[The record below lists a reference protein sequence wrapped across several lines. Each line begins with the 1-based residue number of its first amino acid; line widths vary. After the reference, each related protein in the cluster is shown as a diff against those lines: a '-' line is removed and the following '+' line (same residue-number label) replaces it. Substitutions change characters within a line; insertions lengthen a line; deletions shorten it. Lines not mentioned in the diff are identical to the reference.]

1 MSDDPTPADHPAGQP
16 HPQDPPAESKFV
28 AKRNITPPSDLDPN
42 YDRPVPEDKRQAQR
56 DAPQGLWRGWIR
68 PLLTVII
75 IVTTLRSSLL
85 DWNDVPTGSMVP
97 TVAVGDRIVVNKLSY
112 AFNLPFNG
120 PVVTIPFINFSF
132 DNPADF
138 LPGFYYAKPKRSDIV
153 TFWKPSMWDHHH
165 NAALQNGMSETDAAV
180 YADQRDDAGIRMVK
194 RIVAIPGD
202 TVEMRR
208 ATEKFDGRPFDFSKL
223 IVNGEEAVYADKQGL
238 ELTETL
244 LGDTRRIQYMRNT
257 TVNDQAGNPR
267 PFPVQR
273 PAVEFGPVTLGED
286 QYLMIGDNRDNSA
299 DGRFF
304 GPVHLKQI
312 TGKAKFV
319 AVSFNGSY
327 FKPNTSRFFHAF
339 DRDVQPATPPE

>member
-1 MSDDPTPADHPAGQP
+1 MTDNPPPSESAFTDPDEPTPSPSPAPEAETQSGKKK
-16 HPQDPPAESKFV
+16 DP
-28 AKRNITPPSDLDPN
+28 
-42 YDRPVPEDKRQAQR
+42 
-56 DAPQGLWRGWIR
+56 PQGLWRGWIR

-75 IVTTLRSSLL
+75 IVTTLRSSLI
-85 DWNDVPTGSMVP
+85 DWNDVPTGSMIP

-120 PVVTIPFINFSF
+120 PVVTVPFINLSF

-138 LPGFYYAKPKRSDIV
+138 LPGFYYAKPQRSDIV
-153 TFWKPSMWDHHH
+153 TFWKPSMWEHHH
-165 NAALQNGMSETDAAV
+165 TTALLNGLSEAQAAA
-180 YADQRDDAGIRMVK
+180 YADERDDAGIRMVK
-194 RIVAIPGD
+194 RIVAVPGD

-208 ATEKFDGRPFDFSKL
+208 TTQKFSGRPFDFSKL
-223 IVNGEEAVYADKQGL
+223 IINGEEATYADHNGF
-238 ELTETL
+238 ELTETI
-244 LGDTRRIQYMRNT
+244 LGDTRRIQYMRNS
-257 TVNDQAGNPR
+257 TVTDQAGNPR

-327 FKPNTSRFFHAF
+327 LKPNPSRFFHAF
-339 DRDVQPATPPE
+339 DSDLEPAP